1 MAMAKRDQPSFLE
14 AFASPSLGKND
25 VLDRVV
31 ATVKWYRFEKLLSQL
46 RPEGPGR
53 PPHEP
58 LMMFKALLLA
68 QLYDLSDEGLE
79 EALNDRVSFRRFV
92 GLTLEKAAPDHTS
105 LCRFRNRLAD
115 DGMGQRLFAEFDRQ
129 LEKQNLVLK
138 RGTMLDATLVQAATG
153 KPPRGDEDEAL
164 DADAAFAKRDG
175 KPGSVYGYKAHI
187 GVDQGTRLIRSAV
200 VTAAN
205 VNETTVADGLVRGD
219 EEAVYADK
227 AYQSRARRASLKARG
242 IKARIMHKSWGGGPP
257 LSHWQRRHN
266 KLIAP
271 IRASVETVFA
281 VLKRRMGYRRARYV
295 GLRKNLNHFL
305 LLAIAYNM
313 RRASAL
319 AA

>member
-1 MAMAKRDQPSFLE
+1 MVKKGQPSFLE
-14 AFASPSLGKND
+14 AFASPSLGKNE
-25 VLDRVV
+25 VLDQIL
-31 ATVKWYRFEKLLSQL
+31 ATVRWYRFEKILSKL
-46 RPEGPGR
+46 EPEGPGR

-58 LMMFKALLLA
+58 LMMFKGLLLA
-68 QLYDLSDEGLE
+68 QLYNLSDAGLE

-105 LCRFRNRLAD
+105 LCRFRNRLATE
-115 DGMGQRLFAEFDRQ
+115 GMAQRLFAEFDRQ
-129 LEKQNLVLK
+129 LEKQHLVLK

-153 KPPRGDEDEAL
+153 KPPQGDEEDAL
-164 DADAAFAKRDG
+164 DADAAFAKRAG

-187 GVDQGTRLIRSAV
+187 GADQGTRLIRSAM

-205 VNETTVADGLVRGD
+205 VNETMVADSLVRGD
-219 EEAVYADK
+219 EKAVYADK
-227 AYQSRARRASLKARG
+227 AYQSRTRRAALKARG

-257 LSHWQRRHN
+257 LGHWQRRHN
-266 KLIAP
+266 SLIAP

-281 VLKRRMGYRRARYV
+281 VLKRRMGYTRARYR
-295 GLRKNLNHFL
+295 GLSKNLNHFL

>member
-1 MAMAKRDQPSFLE
+1 MVKKGQPSFLE
-14 AFASPSLGKND
+14 AFASPSLGKNE
-25 VLDRVV
+25 VLDQIL
-31 ATVKWYRFEKLLSQL
+31 ATVRWYRFEKILSKL
-46 RPEGPGR
+46 EPEGPGR

-58 LMMFKALLLA
+58 LMMFKGLLLA
-68 QLYDLSDEGLE
+68 QLYNLSDAGLE

-105 LCRFRNRLAD
+105 LCRFRNRLATE
-115 DGMGQRLFAEFDRQ
+115 GMAQRLFAEFDRQ
-129 LEKQNLVLK
+129 LEKQHLVLK

-153 KPPRGDEDEAL
+153 KPPQGDEKDAL
-164 DADAAFAKRDG
+164 DADAAFAKRAG

-187 GVDQGTRLIRSAV
+187 GADQGTRLIRSAM

-205 VNETTVADGLVRGD
+205 VNETMVADSLVRGD
-219 EEAVYADK
+219 EKAVYADK
-227 AYQSRARRASLKARG
+227 AYQSRTRRAALKARG

-257 LSHWQRRHN
+257 LGHWQRRHN
-266 KLIAP
+266 SLIAP

-281 VLKRRMGYRRARYV
+281 VLKRRMGYTRARYR
-295 GLRKNLNHFL
+295 GLSKNLNHFL

>member
-1 MAMAKRDQPSFLE
+1 MVKKGQPSFLE

-25 VLDRVV
+25 VLDQIL
-31 ATVKWYRFEKLLSQL
+31 ATVRWYRFEKILSKL
-46 RPEGPGR
+46 EPEGPGR

-58 LMMFKALLLA
+58 LMMFKGLLLA
-68 QLYDLSDEGLE
+68 QLYNLSDAGLE

-105 LCRFRNRLAD
+105 LCRFRNRLATE
-115 DGMGQRLFAEFDRQ
+115 GMAQRLFAEFDRQ
-129 LEKQNLVLK
+129 LEKQHLVLK

-153 KPPRGDEDEAL
+153 KPPQGDEKDAL
-164 DADAAFAKRDG
+164 DADAAFAKRAG

-187 GVDQGTRLIRSAV
+187 GADQGTRLIRSAM

-205 VNETTVADGLVRGD
+205 VNETMVADSLVRGD
-219 EEAVYADK
+219 EKAVYADK
-227 AYQSRARRASLKARG
+227 AYQSRTRRAALKARG

-257 LSHWQRRHN
+257 LGHWQRRHN
-266 KLIAP
+266 SLIAP

-281 VLKRRMGYRRARYV
+281 VLKRRMGYTRARYR
-295 GLRKNLNHFL
+295 GLSKNLNHFL